1 MDIKGKNG
9 NAKIILTIIIFIV
22 ISLVIVFFVTSDKSN
37 NNNISLESLN
47 NIPYEYFVMYSKEN
61 KAGVIS
67 RNGNI
72 LIEPEYT
79 EIYIPNQSKDVF
91 FCYKD
96 DEVIVLNKKAEI
108 IFKEFE
114 EVTCLET
121 SEATELIFEKEVLRY
136 KKDGLYGLINLEGEV
151 LTEAIYEKITSLK
164 NKPGNILV
172 KKDELCG
179 VLNSN
184 GEIII
189 PIKYDNVVGDEF
201 CQEEY
206 GYMLT
211 GYIVSI
217 KTDTGI
223 MYGYIDYSGK
233 EMIKTE
239 YETITRVLEYDD
251 TNDIYII
258 ARNKGKKG
266 VFKNGKQIIDFNY
279 QSINY
284 SDKSNIF
291 IVEKTKKYGF
301 FTNKGDEI
309 LEPKYTNY
317 DIAGDYISVQENEN
331 NMLYDL
337 NGNLINKDKYL
348 SMIEVENSSYFIALN
363 EDGYYNIISKDIQ
376 IRENYTYVTYA
387 FDDNFIFVNEENK
400 SGVVNV
406 WSGVR
411 IEPNYTTVL
420 NIEGTKL
427 VEARDDVTGNVD
439 IYNSKMEKILTIS
452 GGIVEKVDENYTVI
466 YSQTER
472 VYVNN
477 NGDIVQNTEVF
488 PDNKLFAVKQNDKWG
503 FADKSGKVVV
513 QCDYDMVTAFNEY
526 GFAGVMQAGKW
537 GVINENGEIVANP
550 SYEIETYYFPSFVGE
565 YKIEY
570 TDTKHCV
577 EIGD

>member
-1 MDIKGKNG
+1 MDIKAKNG

-22 ISLVIVFFVTSDKSN
+22 ISLVIVFFVASDKSN
-37 NNNISLESLN
+37 NNNVSLETLN

-67 RNGNI
+67 KNGNI

-114 EVTCLET
+114 EVSCLET

-136 KKDGLYGLINLEGEV
+136 KKDGLYGLINLDGEV

-179 VLNSN
+179 VLNSD

-239 YETITRVLEYDD
+239 YETIIRVLEYED

-258 ARNKGKKG
+258 ARDKGKKG

-376 IRENYTYVTYA
+376 TRENYTYVTYA

-427 VEARDDVTGNVD
+427 IEARDDVTGNVD
-439 IYNSKMEKILTIS
+439 MYNSKLEKILTIS
-452 GGIVEKVDENYTVI
+452 GGIVEKVDENYIVI

-477 NGDIVQNTEVF
+477 NGDFVQNTEVF
-488 PDNKLFAVKQNDKWG
+488 PDNKLFAVKQNEKWG

-513 QCDYDMVTAFNEY
+513 QCEYDMVTAFNEY

-577 EIGD
+577 EIN